1 MKIAMNQI
9 SQQDLGAAASLCVD
23 LDLCLEALRHV
34 VQKSSF
40 SQELIFLNIDDYSIT
55 PTLQKSIKIT
65 F

>member
-1 MKIAMNQI
+1 MMIAMNQI
-9 SQQDLGAAASLCVD
+9 SQQDLVAAAVLCVD
-23 LDLCLEALRHV
+23 FDLCLEELRHV

-40 SQELIFLNIDDYSIT
+40 SQDLIFLNIDDYSIT